1 MARHL
6 EGTIKRKFA
15 EADTIIQ
22 TCADFLSDS
31 EVQKATSGLAKRAL
45 DLLNLL
51 YVPNLKDGAYYVSG
65 KKYGGEAIPFI
76 ITDQQ
81 EDVRVHRSSA
91 HAIHPLQYEGLRD
104 SFQEVEGQQISETQL
119 LKRVNELRES
129 YLSRHDDVKRIPKK
143 ILKREAYVYS
153 PMAWISLC
161 PPVDP
166 LADLDPQELMNS
178 MKVYLTH
185 TSPVVIGKSTSM
197 LANKG
202 DLLFHELVHVDQSL
216 AGKLFLHGSKEEREN
231 KCRSELEAYSNQAA
245 ALESSTGIKIADGNP
260 HNWNCYSVEVMRRSI
275 NSMSDDPYEVS
286 KALLKAVKREGAR
299 LV

>member
-31 EVQKATSGLAKRAL
+31 EVQRATSGLAKRAL
-45 DLLNLL
+45 DLLDLL
-51 YVPNLKDGAYYVSG
+51 YVPNLKDEAYHVSG
-65 KKYGGEAIPFI
+65 KKYGGEGIPFI
-76 ITDQQ
+76 ITDRQ
-81 EDVRVHRSSA
+81 EDIRVHRSPA

-104 SFQEVEGQQISETQL
+104 SFQEVERQQLSETQL
-119 LKRVNELRES
+119 GMRLKELRES
-129 YLSRHDDVKRIPKK
+129 YTSKHGGKQRIPKK

-166 LADLDPQELMNS
+166 AAELDPQELMNS

-185 TSPVVIGKSTSM
+185 TSPVVIGKSKSM
-197 LANKG
+197 LANQG
-202 DLLFHELVHVDQSL
+202 DLLFHELIHVDQSL
-216 AGKLFLHGSKEEREN
+216 AGKLFLHGSKEEHEN

-245 ALESSTGIKIADGNP
+245 ALESSTGIKIAEGNP
-260 HNWNCYSVEVMRRSI
+260 HNWNCYSVEAMRR
-275 NSMSDDPYEVS
+275 NVNNMSDDPYEVS